1 MDALQE
7 AIVQYGC
14 PEVFNTNQGSQF
26 TSEAFLNELKL
37 RNIRISMDGKG
48 RWMDN
53 VMIERL
59 WRSVK
64 HEEVYLKA
72 YDTVKQAKQ
81 SIAEYLDFYNMIRP
95 HSSLN
100 KATPNEFYDQHLL
113 KVMAA

>member
-1 MDALQE
+1 MQQNLLDAHPSLISMETDFCIDALQE
-7 AIVQYGC
+7 AIVKYGC
-14 PEVFNTNQGSQF
+14 PEVFNTDQGSQF

-72 YDTVKQAKQ
+72 YDTVKQAKL
-81 SIAEYLDFYNMIRP
+81 SIAEYLI
-95 HSSLN
+95 L
-100 KATPNEFYDQHLL
+100 
-113 KVMAA
+113 

>member
-1 MDALQE
+1 M
-7 AIVQYGC
+7 
-14 PEVFNTNQGSQF
+14 
-26 TSEAFLNELKL
+26 NELKL

-72 YDTVKQAKQ
+72 YDTVKQET
-81 SIAEYLDFYNMIRP
+81 INC
-95 HSSLN
+95 
-100 KATPNEFYDQHLL
+100 
-113 KVMAA
+113 